1 MEIIFRFTQTIVAL
15 PLSVCLLLDKERLEG
30 NLNFLK
36 IIGYLWKSLEI
47 FGNHW
52 KPLESKNL
60 SKHPGNHSD
69 ATLYGVPIVI
79 WLKPKKTML
88 LYCQQ

>member
-36 IIGYLWKSLEI
+36 IIGYLWKSLDI
-47 FGNHW
+47 FGNLW
-52 KPLESKNL
+52 KFLEIIGNL
-60 SKHPGNHSD
+60 WR
-69 ATLYGVPIVI
+69 V
-79 WLKPKKTML
+79 KTSLNILEINLMQL
-88 LYCQQ
+88 SMESQLSFG